1 MIKFKTVLLSFKFDD
16 KIDKNKFINKIYDY
30 INNHRFCPL
39 KNHENNTNNVGVI
52 IGLSNNKAVI
62 NIDPNKIDLDM
73 IENMY
78 IYPEILVNGDIKFS
92 IKEC

>member
-1 MIKFKTVLLSFKFDD
+1 MIKCKTVLLNFKFDD
-16 KIDKNKFINKIYDY
+16 KIDKNKFINKINDY

-39 KNHENNTNNVGVI
+39 KNHQNNINNVGVI

-78 IYPEILVNGDIKFS
+78 IYPEILVNGDIEFS

>member
-1 MIKFKTVLLSFKFDD
+1 MIKCKTVLLNFKFDD
-16 KIDKNKFINKIYDY
+16 KIDKNRFINKINNY
-30 INNHRFCPL
+30 INIHRFCPL

>member
-1 MIKFKTVLLSFKFDD
+1 MIKCKTVLLNFKFDD
-16 KIDKNKFINKIYDY
+16 KIDKNKFINKINDY

>member
-1 MIKFKTVLLSFKFDD
+1 MIKCKTVLLNFKFDD
-16 KIDKNKFINKIYDY
+16 KIDKNKFINKINDY
-30 INNHRFCPL
+30 INNHKFCPL
-39 KNHENNTNNVGVI
+39 KNHKNNINTVGVI

-78 IYPEILVNGDIKFS
+78 IYPEILVNGDIEFS